1 MASAVNIDL
10 AGAGD
15 LIKSV
20 GGLAGQIRSAI
31 TGDLSPEAKASL
43 EAAAIQADNAVELAQ
58 AAINSEEAK
67 SSNFFVSGWRPA
79 VGWSCAIA
87 VFVNFIVVWVMKV
100 INPNDAIPTIDSNLL
115 YPLMLGML
123 GIGTMRTVEK
133 VNGVQNNH

>member
-1 MASAVNIDL
+1 MAINVDL

-15 LIKSV
+15 LVKAV

-43 EAAAIQADNAVELAQ
+43 EAAAVQAENAVDLAQ
-58 AAINSEEAK
+58 SAINSEEAK

-100 INPNDAIPTIDSNLL
+100 INPSDAIPTIDSNLL